1 MVVSSFEVSWL
12 YNKRKKVNADKI
24 TLFFSPKRDR
34 PAQETGKLELKKT
47 QSPPV
52 KAVI

>member
-1 MVVSSFEVSWL
+1 MLISSFEVSWL
-12 YNKRKKVNADKI
+12 YNKRKKANADKI
-24 TLFFSPKRDR
+24 TLFFSPKGDHH
-34 PAQETGKLELKKT
+34 AQKTGKLELKKT